1 MTTNTARVLHA
12 PAEVDDVRHAPQLRV
27 CGAKRAGV
35 AGHLDHLREQG
46 MHLRFHRNEMIFGER
61 DAATHI
67 YSVAAGCVRLCRHVP
82 DGRRHISDFMFPGDI
97 FGFGEYQGYPFAA
110 EAVNRVT
117 VIAFPR
123 PAFERLGEG
132 DPSLRT
138 DLMVHYS
145 MLLMRAQQHLFTA
158 SCQSARERMA
168 SFVQHMSQE
177 EQLVFGNRIDI
188 PMSRQEIAD
197 YLGLTIE
204 TICRVLAAMRN
215 DGILEIPNAHQL
227 VVKRPDI
234 LRAIAEGRSSQ

>member
-1 MTTNTARVLHA
+1 MTMNTARVLQA
-12 PAEVDDVRHAPQLRV
+12 PTDEVRSTPQLRV
-27 CGAKRAGV
+27 LQGKRTSV
-35 AGHLDHLREQG
+35 AGHLDCIRDQG
-46 MHLRFHRNEMIFGER
+46 MRLRFHRNEVIFGER

-67 YSVAAGCVRLCRHVP
+67 YSVAAGCVRLCRHVS

-110 EAVNRVT
+110 EAVNSVT

-132 DPSLRT
+132 NPSLQT

-145 MLLMRAQQHLFTA
+145 TLLMKAQQHLFTA
-158 SCQSARERMA
+158 SCQSARERLA

-177 EQLVFGNRIDI
+177 EQLVYGDRIDI

-204 TICRVLAAMRN
+204 TICRVLATLRN

-234 LRAIAEGRSSQ
+234 LRAIAEGRGTQ

>member
-1 MTTNTARVLHA
+1 MPTNTARVLCA
-12 PAEVDDVRHAPQLRV
+12 PAEVDDVRRPAPPTIWAL
-27 CGAKRAGV
+27 KPAGV
-35 AGHLDHLREQG
+35 ARHLDRLRDQG
-46 MHLRFHRNEMIFGER
+46 MRLRFHRNEMIFQER
-61 DAATHI
+61 DPATQI

-82 DGRRHISDFMFPGDI
+82 DGRRHISDFMLPGDI

-110 EAVNRVT
+110 EAVNSVT
-117 VIAFPR
+117 LVAFPR
-123 PAFERLGEG
+123 SAFERLGEG
-132 DPSLRT
+132 NPGLRA

-145 MLLMRAQQHLFTA
+145 MLLMRTQQHLFTA

-177 EQLVFGNRIDI
+177 ERLVYGDRIDI

-204 TICRVLAAMRN
+204 TVCRVLAAMRN

-227 VVKRPDI
+227 VVKRPDM
-234 LRAIAEGRSSQ
+234 LRAIAEGRSTH